1 MNNIPNDVVQEI
13 IANKMKLFTKENYF
27 RAFSSILIELSHN
40 ILAFQ
45 KKSSLSISIS
55 SNSKE
60 KIKTSWWQI
69 IAKLIFPNK
78 ESYYSNEP
86 EEDEFENEY
95 DLNPLCFEY
104 LKSLCHKK
112 MKNLS
117 ILSLTEQIPLKRI
130 IPLYLNLC
138 EKQIKINKEKKL
150 GIYHNYDKDN
160 NLTKLTKKSTVLF
173 NKQNSFLNRTQIKIN
188 QKKVGGKNMP
198 SIQQLDYSNSFTR
211 LFIGETDEDAIRE
224 KYLSNMVVKKHKQ
237 LHLLNSY
244 SDLSSMYL
252 KRMYY
257 KLFKKEVGKGVM
269 DKDMINVINQF
280 ENDHKKVENFQRNAA
295 SSDKSHQFDYMKN
308 QLLME
313 LQNQKEKY
321 IKKPKKKNKNKNAF
335 ISTSTSRNIEISK
348 NNQETP
354 YSNRFLLGKNRTK
367 SQSNMINTGTKMHS
381 DALLMD
387 KKIANSHGNNRYK
400 YIKKSYSVF
409 TSKNKN
415 YERKMIR
422 SSSVLTKRYNYDYN
436 KWNNGTMFFE
446 NRKKY
451 YLKNYMNK
459 NDFFFSKV

>member
-13 IANKMKLFTKENYF
+13 IANKIKLFTKENYF
-27 RAFSSILIELSHN
+27 RAFNSILTELSHN

-45 KKSSLSISIS
+45 KKSSLSLSIS

-60 KIKTSWWQI
+60 KNNKSWWQI
-69 IAKLIFPNK
+69 IAKLISPNK
-78 ESYYSNEP
+78 ESYYSKD
-86 EEDEFENEY
+86 EDEIEYENAY

-104 LKSLCHKK
+104 LKSLCYKK
-112 MKNLS
+112 IKNLT

-138 EKQIKINKEKKL
+138 EKQIKINKEKQL

-160 NLTKLTKKSTVLF
+160 NLTKLTKKSTNLF
-173 NKQNSFLNRTQIKIN
+173 NKQSSFLNRTQIKIN
-188 QKKVGGKNMP
+188 QKKLSGKNMP

-244 SDLSSMYL
+244 NDLSSMYL

-257 KLFKKEVGKGVM
+257 KLFKKEGGKGVM

-308 QLLME
+308 QLLLE
-313 LQNQKEKY
+313 LQSQKEKY

-335 ISTSTSRNIEISK
+335 ISTSVSRNNEIAK
-348 NNQETP
+348 NNQESP
-354 YSNRFLLGKNRTK
+354 YSNRILLGKSRTK
-367 SQSNMINTGTKMHS
+367 SQSNMINGGTKTHS

-387 KKIANSHGNNRYK
+387 MKISNSHGNKKYK
-400 YIKKSYSVF
+400 YIKKSYSIF

-415 YERKMIR
+415 YERKMHR
-422 SSSVLTKRYNYDYN
+422 SSSAFTKRYNYDYN
-436 KWNNGTMFFE
+436 KWNNGNIHFE